1 MTTILRRA
9 RAWAI
14 RLAATVV
21 LVIVLMPIGAAI
33 NAVRALPDLQPWH
46 ELRSRLEP
54 RAAEITAAFTLD
66 QYLARE
72 EAVFREARARVDD
85 EVSKGAN
92 PLVPNR
98 YVESSRSHPDRLA
111 FAGNRTEVLRA
122 ASPRGGALLVHGLTD
137 GPYSMRA
144 LAARLN
150 AAGFYTVSLRM
161 QGHGTV
167 PGGLVDA
174 TWEDWMAAVR
184 MGARHVRDQIGA
196 ERPLVLVGYSNG
208 GALITKYALD
218 ALEDQSLPKPAK
230 LIMLS
235 PMIGVSPAAR
245 FASTISL
252 LGPVI
257 QKARW
262 IDIVPEYNPFK
273 YNSFPANAGAQT
285 FLLTRALNRQM
296 LEAEQSGRLK
306 QMAPVLAFQSV
317 VDTTVSAPAVVHDL
331 FDHLPPGPS
340 ELVLFDLNRQA
351 GVDLF
356 TKPEEVLPKLTGDKP
371 RAYAVTLITNT
382 RSDTQE
388 VSAMSV
394 AAGASQITTEPL
406 GLSWPDSIYSLSHV
420 ALPFPID
427 DPIYGGEGQGRELG
441 SVSLGRLSPRGEK
454 SVLIVPEEVLMRLT
468 WNPFFPYL
476 AQRVERWVES
486 PQ

>member
-1 MTTILRRA
+1 
-9 RAWAI
+9 
-14 RLAATVV
+14 
-21 LVIVLMPIGAAI
+21 
-33 NAVRALPDLQPWH
+33 
-46 ELRSRLEP
+46 
-54 RAAEITAAFTLD
+54 
-66 QYLARE
+66 
-72 EAVFREARARVDD
+72 
-85 EVSKGAN
+85 
-92 PLVPNR
+92 
-98 YVESSRSHPDRLA
+98 
-111 FAGNRTEVLRA
+111 VLRA
-122 ASPRGGALLVHGLTD
+122 DSPRGGALLVHGLTD

-144 LAARLN
+144 VAERLN
-150 AAGFYTVSLRM
+150 ANGFYTLSLRM

-196 ERPLVLVGYSNG
+196 DRPLVLVGYSNG

-218 ALEDQSLPKPAK
+218 ALEDRSLPNPAK

-245 FASTISL
+245 FASSISL

-257 QKARW
+257 PKARW

-285 FLLTRALNRQM
+285 YLLTRALNRQ
-296 LEAEQSGRLK
+296 LLDAERAGRLK
-306 QMAPVLAFQSV
+306 DIAPVLAFQSV

-331 FDHLPPGPS
+331 FDHLPPGRS
-340 ELVLFDLNRQA
+340 ELVAFDLNRQA

-356 TKPEEVLPKLTGDKP
+356 TRPEAVLPKLIGGQP
-371 RAYAVTLITNT
+371 RGYAVTLITNS
-382 RSDTQE
+382 RPDTQE

-394 AAGASQITTEPL
+394 AAGASEITTEPL

-427 DPIYGGEGQGRELG
+427 DPVYGGEGQGRELG

-468 WNPFFPYL
+468 WNPFFSYL

-486 PQ
+486 AK